1 MSLKKKFKYVYIISG
16 CIIAMTL
23 IISIFLSIRGMVVF
37 TYTLEQND
45 KAMNLCNA
53 IADERKLFKTY
64 TEDEQPFALEQ
75 LSNAQ
80 KNTQY
85 ALSQISFDYKDM
97 NEEQYILMQSIYNT
111 YDSYKDIFKQVVNMN
126 PENEEYRLKLDK
138 YYKVQQ
144 YLEGYAKDFESLTV
158 AMGSEYYN
166 NQKKLFYI
174 IPTICVFIAFVVIML
189 FMWLKH
195 FISKKIVE
203 PVLALSNEAKRISMN
218 DFSGNDL
225 TTDGDDEISMLIK
238 SFVEMKYSTKNYI
251 TTLKEKHKVEKQ
263 LEEMR
268 FEMLKN
274 QINPHFL
281 FNTLNLIAGTAQI
294 EDAQVTEKMII
305 TLSRLFR
312 YNLKTQ
318 TSIMPLKQEI
328 KVVGDYMY
336 LQQMRFGQRIKYI
349 CNATDECLEELVP
362 SFVLQPLVENAI
374 IHGLSNSSEGG
385 LIYVRCWKKNEYMYM
400 SVADTG
406 LGIEHERL
414 MKIRSTID
422 GVFDSDEFENNNE
435 LQDLKSNQ
443 KTVGVGLG
451 NIAQRV
457 KGMYDD
463 SGMKVYSHQGC
474 GTIIQVYFNIGK

>member
-85 ALSQISFDYKDM
+85 ALSQIPFEYKDM
-97 NEEQYILMQSIYNT
+97 NEEQYILMQSIYNA

-126 PENEEYRLKLDK
+126 PESEEYRLKLDK

-195 FISKKIVE
+195 FISKK
-203 PVLALSNEAKRISMN
+203 L
-218 DFSGNDL
+218 
-225 TTDGDDEISMLIK
+225 
-238 SFVEMKYSTKNYI
+238 
-251 TTLKEKHKVEKQ
+251 
-263 LEEMR
+263 
-268 FEMLKN
+268 
-274 QINPHFL
+274 
-281 FNTLNLIAGTAQI
+281 
-294 EDAQVTEKMII
+294 
-305 TLSRLFR
+305 
-312 YNLKTQ
+312 
-318 TSIMPLKQEI
+318 
-328 KVVGDYMY
+328 
-336 LQQMRFGQRIKYI
+336 
-349 CNATDECLEELVP
+349 
-362 SFVLQPLVENAI
+362 
-374 IHGLSNSSEGG
+374 
-385 LIYVRCWKKNEYMYM
+385 
-400 SVADTG
+400 
-406 LGIEHERL
+406 
-414 MKIRSTID
+414 
-422 GVFDSDEFENNNE
+422 
-435 LQDLKSNQ
+435 
-443 KTVGVGLG
+443 
-451 NIAQRV
+451 
-457 KGMYDD
+457 
-463 SGMKVYSHQGC
+463 
-474 GTIIQVYFNIGK
+474 